1 MSRNPRLYLEEIL
14 DSIAQIETYTSG
26 LSQELYQA
34 DRLVQDAVLRRIE
47 IIGEAVKHLP
57 DEIKSRHPD
66 VPWRNIVGTRDIL
79 IHTYFAVDVPLT
91 WHMIRVSL
99 PELKQRVRAILDEFS
114 D

>member
-66 VPWRNIVGTRDIL
+66 VPWRNI
-79 IHTYFAVDVPLT
+79 A
-91 WHMIRVSL
+91 
-99 PELKQRVRAILDEFS
+99 ERAIS
-114 D
+114 